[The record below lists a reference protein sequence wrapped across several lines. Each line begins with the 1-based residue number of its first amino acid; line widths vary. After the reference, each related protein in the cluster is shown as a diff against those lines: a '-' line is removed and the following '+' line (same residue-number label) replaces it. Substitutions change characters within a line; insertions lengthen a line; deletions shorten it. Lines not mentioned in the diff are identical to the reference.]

1 MAQKISQYFDFK
13 LAGKEYKL
21 RFKTPTVGQQIS
33 IGQTFAALKAGFDK
47 LDELSEN
54 LAYAIATLNVVVMD
68 KPADLKFDEL
78 DIDDWSTLTK
88 MLEEYRAFAFFR
100 GEKPE
105 STTSS

>member
-1 MAQKISQYFDFK
+1 MAQKVSQYYDFK
-13 LAGKEYKL
+13 LGDKEYKL

-54 LAYAIATLNVVVMD
+54 LAYAVATLNVVVMD
-68 KPADLKFDEL
+68 KPADLKLDEL
-78 DIDDWSTLTK
+78 GVEDWPTLTK

-100 GEKPE
+100 GKEPE
-105 STTSS
+105 PTTSP